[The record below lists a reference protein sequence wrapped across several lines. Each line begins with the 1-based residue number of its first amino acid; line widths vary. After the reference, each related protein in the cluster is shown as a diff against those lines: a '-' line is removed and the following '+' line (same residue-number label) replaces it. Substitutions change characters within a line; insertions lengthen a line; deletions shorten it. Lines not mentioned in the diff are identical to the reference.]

1 MRVIKDRQI
10 VDDSWVLLAP
20 EAAATPASPAAAP
33 TPAAVPLEGD
43 VIVSLALWNQ
53 EWNAARSA
61 GTLAF
66 AGRSGK
72 VGLRLRSN
80 EAPEDIVALEQAP
93 LIAIEFPSFTDGRG
107 YSSARLLRARFGY
120 RGELRAVGD
129 VLRDQL
135 FYMARCGIDSFA
147 LKAGKDI
154 EGALAAFQ
162 DFSVTYQAAADD
174 ERPLFRRI
182 HR

>member
-1 MRVIKDRQI
+1 MRVIKDRKI
-10 VDDSWVLLAP
+10 VDDDWVLLAP
-20 EAAATPASPAAAP
+20 DALVPAT
-33 TPAAVPLEGD
+33 GD
-43 VIVSLALWNQ
+43 VIVSVAQWNSGR
-53 EWNAARSA
+53 ES
-61 GTLAF
+61 F

-72 VGLRLRSN
+72 VGVRLKSN
-80 EAPEDIVALEQAP
+80 ESPEQIQALDQVP
-93 LIAIEFPSFTDGRG
+93 LIAVEFPSFTDGRG
-107 YSSARLLRARFGY
+107 YTSARLLRERHAY

-154 EGALAAFQ
+154 EAALSAFL

-174 ERPLFRRI
+174 QRPLFRRVS
-182 HR
+182 R

>member
-10 VDDSWVLLAP
+10 IDDSWVLLAP
-20 EAAATPASPAAAP
+20 DAT
-33 TPAAVPLEGD
+33 AVPPEGD
-43 VIVSLALWNQ
+43 VIVSLSLWNQ
-53 EWNAARSA
+53 AWNQERNSA
-61 GTLAF
+61 GTAF

-72 VGLRLRSN
+72 VGLRLRSS
-80 EAPEDIVALEQAP
+80 ELPEDIVALEQLP
-93 LIAIEFPSFTDGRG
+93 LIAIDFPSFTDGRG
-107 YSSARLLRARFGY
+107 YSNARLLRDRFHY

-162 DFSVTYQAAADD
+162 DFSVTYQPSAD
-174 ERPLFRRI
+174 EPQPLFRRV

>member
-1 MRVIKDRQI
+1 MRVIKNRQI
-10 VDDSWVLLAP
+10 IDDSWVPLAP
-20 EAAATPASPAAAP
+20 DAT
-33 TPAAVPLEGD
+33 AVPPEGD
-43 VIVSLALWNQ
+43 VIISLKLWNEAWSQ
-53 EWNAARSA
+53 A
-61 GTLAF
+61 GSDASGRAPGF

-72 VGLRLRSN
+72 VGVKLRSS
-80 EAPEDIVALEQAP
+80 EVPEDILALDQLP

-107 YSSARLLRARFGY
+107 YSNARLLRDRFQY

-154 EGALAAFQ
+154 EGALKAFD
-162 DFSVTYQAAADD
+162 DFSVTYQASTD
-174 ERPLFRRI
+174 EPRPLFRRVQ
-182 HR
+182 R